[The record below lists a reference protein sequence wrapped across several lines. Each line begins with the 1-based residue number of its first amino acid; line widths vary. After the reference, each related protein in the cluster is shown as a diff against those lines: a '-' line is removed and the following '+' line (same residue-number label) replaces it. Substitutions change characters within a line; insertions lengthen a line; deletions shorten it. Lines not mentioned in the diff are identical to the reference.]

1 MKSSQALQ
9 TIAINLAWRGA
20 TLVAEFSRGFFKG
33 RLRVT
38 KAVAAIRAGKLPVDE
53 DSHTGFAST
62 GAGFVRREYARCRGG
77 NNQGFRFREKT
88 KRDTNRLMLRPKEGS
103 FAVER
108 INEDAPQSCS
118 GKREKTAEP
127 GWVISNMRWRLR
139 NWLGWTARWA
149 LLLRRTTRSAPTT
162 FSSFGRK
169 RRRKSISC
177 RWRRGKRLAR
187 GP

>member
-88 KRDTNRLMLRPKEGS
+88 KRDTNRLIRRPKEGS

-118 GKREKTAEP
+118 GKREKMAAAHVRECNRGTQGAARMGRMP
-127 GWVISNMRWRLR
+127 TSHAINGI
-139 NWLGWTARWA
+139 LGEY
-149 LLLRRTTRSAPTT
+149 
-162 FSSFGRK
+162 RK
-169 RRRKSISC
+169 NR
-177 RWRRGKRLAR
+177 
-187 GP
+187 